1 MSDFGNRKQKRDPWL
16 QKEVDTLLDQAII
29 YKVMVNQLKLFLF
42 YFILIVVQETLD
54 GKHAHNVSQ
63 IDKQNMWKQITIM
76 IHQEHPECPEKTV
89 EVVKKKWQ
97 NFTAAARTAIRNY
110 NAGLTETG
118 RKK

>member
-1 MSDFGNRKQKRDPWL
+1 MRKPKRDQWL

-29 YKVMVNQLKLFLF
+29 YKVMGNPLKLFLF
-42 YFILIVVQETLD
+42 YYIILIVVQEILD

-63 IDKQNMWKQITIM
+63 IDKQNMWKQITII

-89 EVVKKKWQ
+89 DIVEKKWQ

-118 RKK
+118 RKNNY